1 MKQVW
6 KSKKTLFPLA
16 IAVLSAGI
24 LVLSGCKMSSTSSG
38 TSTSDDGTSTDV
50 ATTSEN
56 NTTVTY
62 TSASTSATSTS
73 YTPAEGEKSIVLA
86 DGASTSDSTDVS
98 IDNTKNI
105 IVINALGTYVLSGS
119 LSDGSII
126 ITAEESTSDDTVEL
140 ILNGVSI
147 TNKGTHTYTV
157 GTTTIYPGPIYSV
170 NSAKLHIKALSGS
183 SSVITDNRSTSLS
196 DGDDNAAI
204 FSNKLLKMKGAGS
217 LAVVATHNNGL
228 ASDSKVKAAT
238 LTLSVSALNCAI
250 KAHEEVVL
258 GGSESQGSF
267 TLKSTSSDTTNYG
280 CHAIRVDDA
289 TYSVATPVY
298 GNSDTV
304 EDDIA
309 GIELKDAAYV
319 ISSVGGNAISSE
331 TYAYMVGGNGTI
343 TSTSG
348 KGISAT
354 SGLIVNGGSF
364 SVSTTK
370 DDCLHSSS
378 GYIACGGGTYNL
390 TTGTSSGCQ
399 GIKANTKL
407 TITGGTFNV
416 KNSYEGISAP
426 VMNVSGG
433 TTSVVASDDGW
444 NAGGTGKSADN
455 TCSFTISG
463 GTHYVYAGGDGLD
476 SNGYFYIKGG
486 NIVVCAPSSGG
497 NAPLDSGDSADGV
510 HISGGNIVAY
520 GVSGMTETVQSDG
533 QNAVV
538 LGSHTSLASGKYY
551 VVVQGDNQWA
561 VKANRASSTFTVSM
575 SDFTSGSVA
584 IYSATSVT
592 ISDTLCEAGSFYKI
606 SAYSGGSS
614 LYSGSFSAASKS
626 VLSSGTSSG
635 GPGGGQTGPGGH

>member
-1 MKQVW
+1 MQGFKNT
-6 KSKKTLFPLA
+6 KKALFPLG
-16 IAVLSAGI
+16 IAVLTAGI
-24 LVLSGCKMSSTSSG
+24 LVLSGCKMSSSS
-38 TSTSDDGTSTDV
+38 TASTTTGDSTEA
-50 ATTSEN
+50 ATTSEDN
-56 NTTVTY
+56 ATVSY
-62 TSASTSATSTS
+62 TSASTSASGTS

-86 DGASTSDSTDVS
+86 DGASTSDSSNVS

-119 LSDGSII
+119 LSDGSVI

-140 ILNGVSI
+140 ILNGVYI

-170 NSAKLHIKALSGS
+170 NSAKLHVKALSGS
-183 SSVITDNRSTSLS
+183 SSVIKDSRATSLE

-204 FSNKLLKMKGAGS
+204 FSNKLLKIKGSGS
-217 LAVVATHNNGL
+217 LAVIATHNNGL

-238 LTLSVSALNCAI
+238 ATLSVTALNCAI

-258 GGSESQGSF
+258 GGSEAQGSF

-298 GNSDTV
+298 GNSDSID
-304 EDDIA
+304 DDIA
-309 GIELKDAAYV
+309 GIEIKDGAYV

-331 TYAYMVGGNGTI
+331 TYTYMVGGNGTI

-348 KGISAT
+348 KGITAT
-354 SGLIVNGGSF
+354 NGVIINGGSF
-364 SVSTTK
+364 SVTTSK
-370 DDCLHSSS
+370 DDCIHSSS
-378 GYIACGGGTYNL
+378 GYVACGGGSYTL

-399 GIKANTKL
+399 GIKGATKL
-407 TITGGTFNV
+407 TITGGTFNI

-426 VMNVSGG
+426 IMNVSGG
-433 TTSVVASDDGW
+433 ITSVVATDDGW

-455 TCSFTISG
+455 SCSLTISG

-510 HISGGNIVAY
+510 HITGGNIVAY

-538 LGSHTSLASGKYY
+538 LGSHTSVASGKYY
-551 VVVQGDNQWA
+551 VVVQGDNKWA
-561 VKANRASSTFTVSM
+561 VKANRASTTFTCSM

-584 IYSATSVT
+584 IYSTSDVT
-592 ISDTLCEAGSFYKI
+592 VSETLCEAGSFYKV
-606 SAYSGGSS
+606 SAYGTTSS
-614 LYSGSFSAASKS
+614 LYSGSFSATSKS

-635 GPGGGQTGPGGH
+635 GGNPGGGGGPGGR

>member
-1 MKQVW
+1 MEQRQMEKRKV
-6 KSKKTLFPLA
+6 LFPLA
-16 IAVLSAGI
+16 LAAISAGI
-24 LVLSGCKMSSTSSG
+24 FLLAGCKVSTSSG
-38 TSTSDDGTSTDV
+38 TSGGDTGDV
-50 ATTSEN
+50 SLTSET
-56 NTTVTY
+56 NTTVSY
-62 TSASTSATSTS
+62 TSASSTANGTS

-86 DGASTSDSTDVS
+86 DGASTSDSSNVS
-98 IDNTKNI
+98 IDNAKNI
-105 IVINALGTYVLSGS
+105 IEIKALGTYVLSGS
-119 LSDGSII
+119 LSNGSII

-147 TNKGTHTYTV
+147 TNTGTHTYLV

-183 SSVITDNRSTSLS
+183 SSVIVDKRAASLT

-204 FSNKLLKMKGAGS
+204 FANKLLKFKGAGS
-217 LAVVATHNNGL
+217 LSVTGNHNNGV

-238 LTLSVSALNCAI
+238 LTLAVTALNNAV
-250 KAHEEVVL
+250 KAHEEVVF

-298 GNSDTV
+298 GNSDSV
-304 EDDIA
+304 DDDLA
-309 GIELKDAAYV
+309 GIELKDGAYV

-331 TYAYMVGGNGTI
+331 TYTYLVGGNGSI

-348 KGISAT
+348 KGVSAT
-354 SGLIVNGGSF
+354 AGIIITGGSF
-364 SVSTTK
+364 NVTSTK
-370 DDCLHSSS
+370 DDCIHSSS
-378 GYIACGGGTYNL
+378 GYVACGGGTYNL

-399 GIKANTKL
+399 GIKGATKL
-407 TITGGTFNV
+407 TIEGGTFNV
-416 KNSYEGISAP
+416 KNSYEGLSAP
-426 VMNVSGG
+426 VMVVTGG

-455 TCSFTISG
+455 SCSLTISG

-510 HISGGNIVAY
+510 HISGGNVVAY
-520 GVSGMTETVQSDG
+520 GVSGMTETVKSDG

-538 LGSHTSLASGKYY
+538 LGSHTSVASGQYY
-551 VVVQGDNQWA
+551 VVVQGENKWA
-561 VKANRASSTFTVSM
+561 VKANRNSTTFTCSF

-584 IYSATSVT
+584 IYSASAITTAS
-592 ISDTLCEAGSFYKI
+592 TLCEAGSFYKV
-606 SAYSGGSS
+606 SAYTSS
-614 LYSGSFSAASKS
+614 STLYSGSFSAASKS

-635 GPGGGQTGPGGH
+635 GPGGGGPGGR